1 MKEVERVGDEE
12 DDPLARLDDVKEDAV
27 QNSGAD
33 LVALKG
39 KFGE

>member
-1 MKEVERVGDEE
+1 MERVGDEE
-12 DDPLARLDDVKEDAV
+12 DDPFAGLDDVEEDTV

-39 KFGE
+39 KSGE